1 MVVIEKKHRYLSQ
14 KNIHRL
20 MLSKLRLVLFQEKDF
35 QNRQGLLCT
44 TVNQTIVDLLEKN
57 GDEQII
63 TESLANYYEEHGQ
76 SFEEL
81 VIPEH
86 LNARFEKVQ

>member
-1 MVVIEKKHRYLSQ
+1 MHHGQPDYCRFI
-14 KNIHRL
+14 
-20 MLSKLRLVLFQEKDF
+20 
-35 QNRQGLLCT
+35 G
-44 TVNQTIVDLLEKN
+44 KN

-86 LNARFEKVQ
+86 LNARLKSTVNGQ